1 MKKIKLY
8 FVFFFL
14 TLTASFVSIALLTIK
29 KQKDNN
35 ATNEFSLVDWSNIPE
50 SLRVFSEENS
60 FKLEMQIDDP
70 DEEGYFFVSS
80 GTAWSWH
87 YNQKSET
94 NYEWYLMTNFHVVN
108 SSIDYLINGSYV
120 EDTKQS
126 YSNLLDYYSKNY
138 LTSIPIQDFYF
149 SLSKYNGVKE
159 REESFGYSSL
169 LNTFEQK
176 ENVIINSIDIITDFN
191 NDNIE
196 LFSKGNEYNL
206 DMSIIKIDL
215 SIKNIYFN
223 SKYVSDPYSFYRSYS
238 NEIIEQNKPIVSNEK
253 QTYIFGHPAGY
264 HEMVGVILDEQN
276 IEHKTEYLINSE
288 EVIFQ
293 KLKAPYYILN
303 HWYKE
308 FPLTGGA
315 SGSPIYQFYDVNQS
329 LWDMLPVG
337 IYWGGFVFEDD
348 NHNFKPSFIPF
359 IEENLY
365 DIFLNF
371 RNSLKFLG

>member
-14 TLTASFVSIALLTIK
+14 TIAASFVSITLLTIK
-29 KQKDNN
+29 KKKENN
-35 ATNEFSLVDWSNIPE
+35 TVGDFSVLDWSDIPE

-60 FKLEMQIDDP
+60 FKLEMQIDKP
-70 DEEGYFFVSS
+70 DEDGYFFVSS

-87 YNQKSET
+87 YNKKSET

-108 SSIDYLINGSYV
+108 SSIDYLVNESSSNY
-120 EDTKQS
+120 DQS
-126 YSNLLDYYSKNY
+126 YSKLLDYYSKNY
-138 LTSIPIQDFYF
+138 LTRIPIDNFYF
-149 SLSKYNGVKE
+149 SLSKYNGIKE
-159 REESFGYSSL
+159 NENDFGYSSIF
-169 LNTFEQK
+169 NTFEQK
-176 ENVIINSIDIITDFN
+176 ENVSINSIDIITDFD

-215 SIKNIYFN
+215 TIKNIYFN
-223 SKYVSDPYSFYRSYS
+223 AKYVSDPYSLYRNSS
-238 NEIIEQNKPIVSNEK
+238 SLMIEQNKPIVSNEK
-253 QTYIFGHPAGY
+253 QTYIFGHPAGH

-276 IEHKTEYLINSE
+276 IEHKIEYLINSE
-288 EVIFQ
+288 ETIFQ

-303 HWYKE
+303 HWYQE

-315 SGSPIYQFYDVNQS
+315 SGSPIYQFNDLNES
-329 LWDMLPVG
+329 LWEILPVG
-337 IYWGGFVFEDD
+337 IYWGGFAFEDD
-348 NHNFKPSFIPF
+348 SYNFKPSFIPF

-365 DIFLNF
+365 DVFLNF
-371 RNSLKFLG
+371 RNSLKFLK